1 MLIRR
6 LIARYIDN
14 ILILVASII
23 IAVIANPIGKSTG
36 NKDLVTITL
45 ILSFIIFYTIDYV
58 ILTKRSGQSIGK
70 KILRLKLINQN
81 KKDLSY
87 LKVFFRELFL
97 QVLSVTGGL
106 AVILLLIPYLGDEKK
121 LLHDSIFKTDVV
133 KRH

>member
-97 QVLSVTGGL
+97 QVLSVTG
-106 AVILLLIPYLGDEKK
+106 
-121 LLHDSIFKTDVV
+121 
-133 KRH
+133 